1 MRALILLF
9 LAYALTGCTARLF
22 VRVDSFDTKAF
33 ERTVVVQRPQVEA
46 RCAEARYFASS
57 SFEGQMVEQLDQNL
71 GSLLGAVRSI
81 SPLGLAPD
89 YVSQSLDNAR
99 TNYRSSYD
107 TSKAYL
113 VLPIQ
118 GCASLPATT
127 AGLEALDAQLRAGI
141 ESFKANEEVFIS
153 QLADDQQQFIDGA
166 VEGTGRSSAEVQAKD
181 LELRGSAKQLQY
193 QVERSI
199 FGGSV
204 VADEHI
210 ATIIRADERYWK
222 KYTNGVGLEP
232 QEPGPGYK
240 TSNRK
245 ARINRVRVSTFFGNA
260 DIAVKMDAP
269 GSFTIKGVRMDA
281 DAAIAAG
288 AAVLQQG
295 LKYITYAA
303 GLPVPDPASGSGTEN
318 TMRAIPEIAE
328 NRTIEQQLRTDDER
342 LKRHLRIYLGTLE
355 AQLPDLLSREEETRK
370 GALEK
375 LKEAHD
381 LFTSTLYTTP

>member
-1 MRALILLF
+1 
-9 LAYALTGCTARLF
+9 
-22 VRVDSFDTKAF
+22 
-33 ERTVVVQRPQVEA
+33 
-46 RCAEARYFASS
+46 
-57 SFEGQMVEQLDQNL
+57 LDRNL
-71 GSLLGAVRSI
+71 GTLLDAVKQINSEGLTNAVINTTI
-81 SPLGLAPD
+81 SATKT
-89 YVSQSLDNAR
+89 S
-99 TNYRSSYD
+99 YRSSYD
-107 TSKAYL
+107 ISKAYL
-113 VLPIQ
+113 DAPIQ
-118 GCASLPATT
+118 GCASLPAT
-127 AGLEALDAQLRAGI
+127 AAALEALDAQLRAGI
-141 ESFKANEEVFIS
+141 ENFKANEEVFIS
-153 QLADDQQQFIDGA
+153 QLADDQQQLIDGA
-166 VEGTGRSSAEVQAKD
+166 VDGTGRISAEVKAKD
-181 LELRGSAKQLQY
+181 LELRGSAKQLQH

-210 ATIIRADERYWK
+210 AMIVRADKRYWK
-222 KYTNGVGLEP
+222 KYTTGAGLEP
-232 QEPGPGYK
+232 QVPGPGYK
-240 TSNRK
+240 SSIGR

-355 AQLPDLLSREEETRK
+355 VQRPALLSGDEDTRK

-381 LFTSTLYTTP
+381 LFTSTLNTTP